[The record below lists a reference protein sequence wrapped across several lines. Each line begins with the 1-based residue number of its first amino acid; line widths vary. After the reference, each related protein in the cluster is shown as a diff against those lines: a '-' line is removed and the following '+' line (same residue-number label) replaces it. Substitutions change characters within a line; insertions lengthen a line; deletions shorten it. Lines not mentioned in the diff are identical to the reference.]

1 MPNSPPERAPRSRL
15 DKEVERERHQRELN
29 DAARSGATSAA
40 DDERVKDARETS
52 DARKIRR

>member
-1 MPNSPPERAPRSRL
+1 MLTSPPEPAPRSRL

-29 DAARSGATSAA
+29 DAARSGDTSAA
-40 DDERVKDARETS
+40 GDERVKDARETS

>member
-1 MPNSPPERAPRSRL
+1 MPTSPPEPAPRSRL

-40 DDERVKDARETS
+40 GDERVKDARETS